1 MKKVLFPG
9 VILILLLSSTP
20 FTWSG
25 LTDGKVTTLA
35 GTGIPG
41 FSGDGGPA
49 NLAQLNSPGG
59 VFVAADG
66 TVYIADTGNHAIRKV
81 DTKGIITTVAGT
93 GGKAGFS
100 GDGGPATQALLNSP
114 EAVAIGPDGLLY
126 IADTG
131 NHRIRVVDANGN
143 ISTVVGSQNWSLD
156 FGEGRKATEGM
167 LGGPSSF
174 AFAPNGN
181 LIIAEA
187 FRGRLRQVD
196 KDGFLTTLLG
206 SDLLPITPVA
216 LLQVGNVLY
225 VADVFS
231 HRIYQIVDNRDVF
244 VRAGIGRPGFSGD
257 GELAYSAALN
267 SPGGIAIDPDGNLF
281 IADTG
286 NHRVRMISPDGV
298 IRTVVGTGRPGQGA
312 EDTPSA
318 QTPLRIPENV
328 ALGPD
333 GRLYIAETGSHRV
346 RVVDFKATG
355 TAPLATLSIPDTE
368 ASIGSSAT
376 FQVVLGEGTKGF
388 KGAQLRMSFAQSD
401 PPFAPKL
408 KVVSANISSGPLAK
422 DATLETTVDTKTF
435 EIRAKISLPNPVDGP
450 GVLLNVPVTVDKTT
464 PPETLFTLALSGT
477 AVIGDKEVA
486 FASADGTLRA
496 FRRAKGDLNNDGKV
510 NVADAILALRIA
522 VGQIP
527 QPGSADLPFGDL
539 NGDGKIDAKDAIA
552 LLRLAL
558 GTGG

>member
-1 MKKVLFPG
+1 MKKTTFL
-9 VILILLLSSTP
+9 VILVILLLGSVP
-20 FTWSG
+20 FAWSG
-25 LTDGKVTTLA
+25 LMDGKVTTLA

-49 NLAQLNSPGG
+49 SSAQLNSPGG
-59 VFVAADG
+59 VFIASDG

-81 DTKGIITTVAGT
+81 DTKGVITTIAGT

-114 EAVAIGPDGLLY
+114 EAVMIGPDGLLY

-143 ISTVVGSQNWSLD
+143 ISTLVGSQNWSLD

-167 LGGPSSF
+167 LGGPSGF

-206 SDLLPITPVA
+206 SDLFPITPVA

-225 VADVFS
+225 VADVSS

-244 VRAGIGRPGFSGD
+244 VRAGTGRPGFSGE

-267 SPGGIAIDPDGNLF
+267 SPGGVAVDPDGNLF

-312 EDTPSA
+312 EETPSA

-333 GRLYIAETGSHRV
+333 GRLYIAEAGSHRV
-346 RVVDFKATG
+346 RVVDFKAPG
-355 TAPLATLSIPDTE
+355 MAPLATLSIPNVE
-368 ASIGSSAT
+368 ASIGGSAT

-388 KGAQLRMSFAQSD
+388 KGAQLRISFAQST

-408 KVVSANISSGPLAK
+408 KVVSANIALGPLAK
-422 DATLETTVDTKTF
+422 DATLESTVDTKAF
-435 EIRAKISLPNPVDGP
+435 EIRAKLSLPNPVDGP
-450 GVLLNVPVTVDKTT
+450 GVLLNVPVTVDKAT
-464 PPETLFTLALSGT
+464 PPETLFALALSGT
-477 AVIGDKEVA
+477 AVVGDKEVA
-486 FASADGTLRA
+486 FASTDGTLRA
-496 FRRAKGDLNNDGKV
+496 FLRAKGDLNNDGKV
-510 NVADAILALRIA
+510 NIADAILALRIA

-527 QPGSADLPFGDL
+527 QPGAAELPFGDL